1 MGNALILLSLLA
13 VVGWVLTG
21 KRLGEVY
28 PPVAATAWVLALGT
42 LTLAPAALLWEGTP
56 RLDLLTSRGWASVL
70 VLGFGCSAATYA
82 LWNWGV
88 GRVPVS
94 RAGVFLNLEPL
105 IGALIGILVL
115 GEGWG
120 LVTVAGAR

>member
-1 MGNALILLSLLA
+1 
-13 VVGWVLTG
+13 
-21 KRLGEVY
+21 
-28 PPVAATAWVLALGT
+28 
-42 LTLAPAALLWEGTP
+42 
-56 RLDLLTSRGWASVL
+56 
-70 VLGFGCSAATYA
+70 
-82 LWNWGV
+82 
-88 GRVPVS
+88 VPVS